1 MSESAHPPRSSPA
14 RLKPWQLLAMLA
26 VLLYLGLALY
36 QLNLPGLHYDEALDA
51 APAVQTVLGVR
62 IDGAHTAEVAGHRWP
77 LMVLQWMGATTTY
90 LMIAAFGIFGIGAAT
105 LRATGVLIGLISLLL
120 AWGFL
125 RDYLDER
132 AAGLS
137 ILLLAV
143 SPGFVFWSRMIA
155 LVHLPLLPIGIATVW
170 LLFRWY
176 TLRQGHYL
184 VMAAFGLGF
193 GLQTH
198 VIFLIV
204 WAGLGLAWLLL
215 SPWLGSGTGSRRW
228 LWPWQISGTRT
239 WILSGLALLLGA
251 SPLLMYNLQQTET
264 IRYAMERL
272 ATGEAGRFRTLGGL
286 AHAVGIS
293 LRNLGVLLD
302 GEWFAT
308 RLGGLHRNPLAPLA
322 FGLAAALV
330 AWLAVRHRL
339 SYSVKRV
346 AFFAI
351 LILTIAFL
359 QTIAEGSDGVYHL
372 LVLWPMPQ
380 ALVAVA
386 LVSLADRLRGSLQP
400 IHSVWKK
407 RSGVV
412 HGALSLLAVLL
423 VGAEAWTSIGY
434 HRALAQ
440 TGGVGYFSDAI
451 YSLARDLERA
461 GGPQPIAMD
470 WGFRR
475 NLQVLTQNQVDPPEW
490 FTYSDP
496 PDPAFG
502 GYVRE
507 LIGRFPNAL
516 YLFHAPEYTAFP
528 GHLEVFEQEAY
539 HKHLEPLL
547 SKTYVQR
554 DGKSVYQ
561 VYTLT
566 PAPRLFDPPGIEHR
580 LDVQLGDR
588 LALLGYDMAQ
598 DRLHPGENIE
608 LTLYWKALASQ
619 ERNYKVF
626 VHLFDDSGTVWGQ
639 HDDLPVYGSYPM
651 TEWQT
656 GEIVPDRITIEPA
669 AGIPSGAYHVFVGMY
684 DEATGERLPL
694 FLDGRRLKGD
704 TLGLAEIRVDSSEGG
719 SG

>member
-1 MSESAHPPRSSPA
+1 MSESGHSLRSALA
-14 RLKPWQLLAMLA
+14 RLKPWHLLAMLA
-26 VLLYLGLALY
+26 LLLYLGLALY
-36 QLNLPGLHYDEALDA
+36 QLTLPGLHYDEALDA
-51 APAVQTVLGVR
+51 APAIQTVLGVR
-62 IDGAHTAEVAGHRWP
+62 IDGAHTVQLAGHRWP
-77 LMVLQWMGATTTY
+77 VMVLQWMGATTTY
-90 LMIAAFGIFGIGAAT
+90 LLIAAFGIFGIGAAT
-105 LRATGVLIGLISLLL
+105 LRATGVLIGLVSLLL

-125 RDYLDER
+125 REYLDER

-155 LVHLPLLPIGIATVW
+155 LVHLPLLPIDIATVW

-176 TLRQGHYL
+176 TRRQGRYL

-198 VIFLIV
+198 IIFLIV
-204 WAGLGLAWLLL
+204 WAGLALAWLLL
-215 SPWLGSGTGSRRW
+215 SPWLGSGTGLRRW
-228 LWPWQISGTRT
+228 LWPWQISGART
-239 WILSGLALLLGA
+239 WILGGLALLLGA
-251 SPLLMYNLQQTET
+251 SPLLIYNLQQTET

-286 AHAVGIS
+286 ARAVGIS
-293 LRNLGVLLD
+293 LSNLGVLLN

-308 RLGGLHRNPLAPLA
+308 KLGDLHRNTLAPLA
-322 FGLAAALV
+322 FGLAAALA
-330 AWLAVRHRL
+330 AWLAIRHRL
-339 SYSVKRV
+339 SYSAKRA

-351 LILTIAFL
+351 LILSIAFL
-359 QTIAEGSDGVYHL
+359 QTLAEGSDGVYHL

-380 ALVAVA
+380 ALVAVT
-386 LVSLADRLRGSLQP
+386 LFSLADWLRGSVP
-400 IHSVWKK
+400 TAHPAWKK
-407 RSGVV
+407 RAGVAL
-412 HGALSLLAVLL
+412 GALGLLAVLL
-423 VGAEAWTSIGY
+423 VGTEARTSIGY

-451 YSLARDLERA
+451 YSLARDLEQA

-475 NLQVLTQNQVDPPEW
+475 NLQVLTQNHVDPPEW

-507 LIGRFPNAL
+507 LIGRFPDAL

-528 GHLEVFEQEAY
+528 GHLRIFEQEAY
-539 HKHLEPLL
+539 RHHSEPLL
-547 SKTYVQR
+547 AKTYVQR
-554 DGKSVYQ
+554 DGRPVFQ

-566 PAPRLFDPPGIEHR
+566 PAPRLFDPPDIEHR

-588 LALLGYDMAQ
+588 LALLGYDVALGP
-598 DRLHPGENIE
+598 LHSGEDIK
-608 LTLYWKALASQ
+608 LTLYWKALGSQ
-619 ERNYKVF
+619 EQNYKVF
-626 VHLFDDSGTVWGQ
+626 VHLFDDSGTLWGQ

-669 AGIPSGAYHVFVGMY
+669 SGIPSGVYHVFVGMY

-694 FLDGRRLKGD
+694 FLDGQRLKGD
-704 TLGLAEIRVDSSEGG
+704 TLGLAEIRIDSPEGG